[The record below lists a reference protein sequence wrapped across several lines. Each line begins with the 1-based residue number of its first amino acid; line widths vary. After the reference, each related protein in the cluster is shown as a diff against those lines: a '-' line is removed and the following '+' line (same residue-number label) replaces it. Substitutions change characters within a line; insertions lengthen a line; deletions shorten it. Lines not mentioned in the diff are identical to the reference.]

1 MNENAQPSGPAA
13 LNMVSEKI
21 HPTLFIALG
30 GTGMKVNIRLRRRIL
45 NAIWGGNNQVQQIA
59 DFPLVQFINF
69 DLDAGEVTQDGKSI
83 KTDVLAEQV
92 AFTSEE
98 KIIEPL
104 NLSKYT
110 HSMDELNRHREVA
123 EWFPLTPDKIRAL
136 GIDPSKGAG
145 QIRALSRLYFYD
157 KYPVIRDKL
166 RDKVGRLLANI
177 GGNADKLKKL
187 GLEIDPGKIRIVIS
201 GSAAGGT
208 GSGSFLDMGYLA
220 KAILKEHNIAGKVD
234 LFFVLPGG
242 FHAYN
247 TERVQAN
254 GYAALMEL
262 ETSMRGNR
270 LVKHWDATDNLFIDN
285 RPYDDVYIIDNS
297 NVAQA
302 KTSDQEDVYEMLSDV
317 LFTDFTSQDF
327 ANKKRSIAVNQ
338 NQHKI
343 RSYTVRLPQDYG
355 DDTELRFPCSYSS
368 LGQAV
373 LDTQIDA
380 RQNVRL
386 SRQVQQML
394 KAFFGIA
401 NASAN
406 DNRPT
411 DRERDDFLREQLN
424 VTPRTF
430 TELPDF
436 LSKVELTLATGEFT
450 HYQIA
455 DDLLLVEGDNSITAQ
470 IEQKVE
476 ALFER
481 LHSGGADKDQWLTHV
496 REIQQQLERD
506 TKGSNIDSA
515 ERNHE
520 VRIKENR
527 QRRLAELVR
536 EDALPEKLF
545 RRLDDDER
553 GGLDYTLALVEM
565 LKDRLEN
572 EGSGIIPAL
581 EKNAARFKELAEKL
595 ESSELAR
602 EFERLK
608 ETTGGGLM
616 ARLSGK
622 DKQAET
628 VLTQVK
634 DTLRDSLLFYVRHV
648 AAREAAQL
656 LRELSDWLGR
666 KESVDQSG
674 RAVWNG
680 FVGRL
685 QDGRN
690 AVDQLLRRIETDISK
705 IDASIKE
712 KHATLIPLA
721 LVQNS
726 EEQPVDGAQV
736 REWAKDAFKDF
747 GGSKTLFGKLQDE
760 EGQEELLSKLRAKA
774 VQQLPRQTQGTD
786 PLLSALAALT
796 PDEQREKFR
805 QLLQRAMPWT
815 PLNLTG
821 GFGIGKDRYTCL
833 VGVQDANEFKRA
845 YGAML
850 GQCLP
855 QGTGMTAGQIQFVE
869 SGTPGKLICFTELSG
884 FPLPALTPLPTY
896 LASYR
901 KESTTI
907 PLHSH
912 KRISQF
918 VQPIQ
923 FTQEQYRQFAEDFK
937 LYLHAVVMGVLR
949 RNPSERYEL
958 MIDQDYFSVGDEFAI
973 RQNGLNQ
980 LQRKDIEDQLRQR
993 YEQLRS
999 PQQLAAMVALL
1010 EDLRR
1015 GAYKPQMR
1023 QDEIGVSSL
1032 YQTFPYKIAEL
1043 LKNEYDNRLKRQ
1055 APDNAERLVEQ
1066 ARALLQQFTEPVSGS
1081 RADVYRDEVHD
1092 EHSEKRTLLKDFF
1105 TSGWLDSL
1113 FQPAAST
1120 TPATAPMPGM
1130 APPPPP
1136 GAAGM
1141 VPPPV
1146 AAPQYS
1152 YHLSVAGTNYGP
1164 YTTSQLQQYVQTG
1177 QVTRD
1182 SLLWREG
1189 MAAWLGAGQIAELAH
1204 LFAPTPAAAPPV
1216 GTPPPVA
1223 PMAPPPVN

>member
-1120 TPATAPMPGM
+1120 APATAPMPGM

>member
-13 LNMVSEKI
+13 QNTVSEKI

-721 LVQNS
+721 LVQNN
-726 EEQPVDGAQV
+726 EEQPVDSAQV

-774 VQQLPRQTQGTD
+774 VQQLPKQTQGTD

-833 VGVQDANEFKRA
+833 VGVQDANEFKRT

-896 LASYR
+896 LASYN

-937 LYLHAVVMGVLR
+937 LYLHAVVVGVLR

-958 MIDQDYFSVGDEFAI
+958 MIDQDYFSIGDEFAI
-973 RQNGLNQ
+973 RQKGLNHI
-980 LQRKDIEDQLRQR
+980 QRKDIEDQLRQR

-999 PQQLAAMVALL
+999 PQQLAAMVALF

-1023 QDEIGVSSL
+1023 LDEIGVSSL

-1055 APDNAERLVEQ
+1055 APDNAGRLVEQ
-1066 ARALLQQFTEPVSGS
+1066 ARTLLQQFTEPVSGS

-1105 TSGWLDSL
+1105 TSGWLDNL
-1113 FQPAAST
+1113 FQPAASAA
-1120 TPATAPMPGM
+1120 PVAAPMPGM
-1130 APPPPP
+1130 APPPPVSAP
-1136 GAAGM
+1136 GFA
-1141 VPPPV
+1141 PPPV
-1146 AAPQYS
+1146 AAPQFS
-1152 YHLSVAGTNYGP
+1152 YHMSVAGTNYGP

-1189 MAAWLGAGQIAELAH
+1189 MAAWLTAGQIMELAH
-1204 LFAPTPAAAPPV
+1204 LFAPAPAVAPPV

>member
-401 NASAN
+401 NVSAN

-833 VGVQDANEFKRA
+833 VGVQDANEFKRT

-999 PQQLAAMVALL
+999 PQQLAAMVALF

-1120 TPATAPMPGM
+1120 APATAPMPGM

>member
-1 MNENAQPSGPAA
+1 
-13 LNMVSEKI
+13 
-21 HPTLFIALG
+21 
-30 GTGMKVNIRLRRRIL
+30 
-45 NAIWGGNNQVQQIA
+45 
-59 DFPLVQFINF
+59 
-69 DLDAGEVTQDGKSI
+69 
-83 KTDVLAEQV
+83 
-92 AFTSEE
+92 
-98 KIIEPL
+98 
-104 NLSKYT
+104 
-110 HSMDELNRHREVA
+110 
-123 EWFPLTPDKIRAL
+123 
-136 GIDPSKGAG
+136 
-145 QIRALSRLYFYD
+145 
-157 KYPVIRDKL
+157 
-166 RDKVGRLLANI
+166 
-177 GGNADKLKKL
+177 
-187 GLEIDPGKIRIVIS
+187 
-201 GSAAGGT
+201 
-208 GSGSFLDMGYLA
+208 
-220 KAILKEHNIAGKVD
+220 
-234 LFFVLPGG
+234 
-242 FHAYN
+242 
-247 TERVQAN
+247 
-254 GYAALMEL
+254 
-262 ETSMRGNR
+262 
-270 LVKHWDATDNLFIDN
+270 
-285 RPYDDVYIIDNS
+285 
-297 NVAQA
+297 
-302 KTSDQEDVYEMLSDV
+302 
-317 LFTDFTSQDF
+317 
-327 ANKKRSIAVNQ
+327 
-338 NQHKI
+338 
-343 RSYTVRLPQDYG
+343 
-355 DDTELRFPCSYSS
+355 
-368 LGQAV
+368 
-373 LDTQIDA
+373 
-380 RQNVRL
+380 
-386 SRQVQQML
+386 
-394 KAFFGIA
+394 
-401 NASAN
+401 
-406 DNRPT
+406 
-411 DRERDDFLREQLN
+411 
-424 VTPRTF
+424 
-430 TELPDF
+430 
-436 LSKVELTLATGEFT
+436 
-450 HYQIA
+450 
-455 DDLLLVEGDNSITAQ
+455 
-470 IEQKVE
+470 
-476 ALFER
+476 
-481 LHSGGADKDQWLTHV
+481 
-496 REIQQQLERD
+496 
-506 TKGSNIDSA
+506 
-515 ERNHE
+515 
-520 VRIKENR
+520 
-527 QRRLAELVR
+527 
-536 EDALPEKLF
+536 
-545 RRLDDDER
+545 
-553 GGLDYTLALVEM
+553 
-565 LKDRLEN
+565 
-572 EGSGIIPAL
+572 
-581 EKNAARFKELAEKL
+581 
-595 ESSELAR
+595 
-602 EFERLK
+602 
-608 ETTGGGLM
+608 
-616 ARLSGK
+616 
-622 DKQAET
+622 
-628 VLTQVK
+628 
-634 DTLRDSLLFYVRHV
+634 
-648 AAREAAQL
+648 L

-833 VGVQDANEFKRA
+833 VGVQDANEFKRT

-999 PQQLAAMVALL
+999 PQQLAAMVALF

-1120 TPATAPMPGM
+1120 APVAAPMPGM